1 MLQGYAV
8 SQLWIMCTP
17 DIGLTQY
24 RFLDT
29 DERGIHLHTTV
40 ETRSIQAV
48 ACPIG
53 ISPSDFDF
61 TFPKQKAQ
69 FDMQLQKLEDE
80 FKDYR
85 LIIGVDRID
94 YTKGLTEKL
103 KAFDHFLSTRPEY
116 KSKVVLLQ
124 IGVPSRESLSEIK
137 NLLEKIYSL
146 VGEINSRH
154 GKQQHHPFHSQKQ
167 SPNKIPT
174 TGSIHYTPIRFLHQS
189 IDKVQL
195 AALYSA
201 SDMCLVTAIRD
212 GMNLVSYEY
221 VACQQKRNGVL
232 LLGKRI
238 GAANTLKGAVLIEP
252 LDAEDVA
259 ENIQLALEMPAG
271 ERRSR
276 QETSIKTVMTQ
287 TSAWWGNEFVRKLRE
302 V

>member
-1 MLQGYAV
+1 MV
-8 SQLWIMCTP
+8 SN
-17 DIGLTQY
+17 D
-24 RFLDT
+24 
-29 DERGIHLHTTV
+29 
-40 ETRSIQAV
+40 
-48 ACPIG
+48 
-53 ISPSDFDF
+53 ISPF
-61 TFPKQKAQ
+61 
-69 FDMQLQKLEDE
+69 
-80 FKDYR
+80 
-85 LIIGVDRID
+85 I
-94 YTKGLTEKL
+94 EK
-103 KAFDHFLSTRPEY
+103 
-116 KSKVVLLQ
+116 
-124 IGVPSRESLSEIK
+124 
-137 NLLEKIYSL
+137 
-146 VGEINSRH
+146 
-154 GKQQHHPFHSQKQ
+154 KQ
-167 SPNKIPT
+167 SPNKIIT

-189 IDKVQL
+189 IDKIQL

-259 ENIQLALEMPAG
+259 ENIQRALKMPAG

-287 TSAWWGNEFVRKLRE
+287 TSAWWGNEFVRKLRD

>member
-154 GKQQHHPFHSQKQ
+154 GKQTTSSISYERSNLLTKPPPQVPSTTHPFASFTNRSTKSNSQP
-167 SPNKIPT
+167 S
-174 TGSIHYTPIRFLHQS
+174 TP
-189 IDKVQL
+189 
-195 AALYSA
+195 
-201 SDMCLVTAIRD
+201 
-212 GMNLVSYEY
+212 
-221 VACQQKRNGVL
+221 
-232 LLGKRI
+232 
-238 GAANTLKGAVLIEP
+238 
-252 LDAEDVA
+252 
-259 ENIQLALEMPAG
+259 PA
-271 ERRSR
+271 
-276 QETSIKTVMTQ
+276 TC
-287 TSAWWGNEFVRKLRE
+287 AW
-302 V
+302 